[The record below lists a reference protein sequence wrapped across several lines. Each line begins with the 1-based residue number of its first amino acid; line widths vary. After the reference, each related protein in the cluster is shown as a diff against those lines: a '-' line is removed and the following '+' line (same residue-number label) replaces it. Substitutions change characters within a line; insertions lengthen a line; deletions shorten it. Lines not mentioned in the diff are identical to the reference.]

1 MIEPVTVRLPQ
12 VPIATGPV
20 RPKQKRRSKPAPAI
34 VTAQSPE
41 TQPAAAQAPAAQ
53 AAIGAL
59 SAGGDVNPHAQQEVT
74 DLIGSIDKRLS
85 GLSPQVAE
93 TQKAQI
99 SRIRNFEKQAQ
110 EALASGDLE
119 GAKTLATKAKLL
131 LDDMEK

>member
-1 MIEPVTVRLPQ
+1 MIEPAVVRLPP

-20 RPKQKRRSKPAPAI
+20 RPKQKRRSKPATAI
-34 VTAQSPE
+34 VTVPSPE
-41 TQPAAAQAPAAQ
+41 TQPAAQPPAAQ
-53 AAIGAL
+53 AIGAL

-85 GLSPQVAE
+85 GLSAQVAE

-110 EALASGDLE
+110 DALASGDLE

-131 LDDMEK
+131 LDDLEK